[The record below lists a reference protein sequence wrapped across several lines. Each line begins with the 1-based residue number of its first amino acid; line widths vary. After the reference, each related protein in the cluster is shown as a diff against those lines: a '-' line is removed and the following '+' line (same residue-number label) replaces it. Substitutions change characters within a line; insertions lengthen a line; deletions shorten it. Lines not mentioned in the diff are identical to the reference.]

1 MPMKNPHK
9 YNTRI
14 GSAQQHQFS
23 EVPHADIQRSTFD
36 RSHGLKTTFNAGEL
50 VPIYVDEAL
59 PGDTFSCNLTAFSR
73 LATPIHPTM
82 DNAFMDSHFFA
93 VPVRLVWDD
102 FEEFMGETKTYK
114 AAGSDRLDGTPDF
127 TVAAPV
133 PPTITAGGSGE
144 AEQSLSDYFGIP
156 TKVAGLEFSA
166 LWHRA
171 YTLVWN
177 DWFRDEN
184 LQAPK
189 TLLTTSGA
197 DATTYALLNRG
208 KKHDYF
214 TSSLP
219 WPQKGADVTIPLG
232 TTATVFGDGKAL
244 GLTDGTNTGGM
255 NSGSSSTGFQLKGNQ
270 GNLGQNVGSAAAGA
284 SMATEVTYGVVTTG
298 DSGLYADLTDAT
310 SATINQL
317 RLAFA
322 TQKFLEIQARG
333 GSRYIE
339 VIKNHFNVTS
349 PDARL
354 QRPEYLGG
362 GSSPVNIS
370 PVAQTSSTDA
380 TTPQGNL
387 SAIGTTVL
395 SGHSFT
401 KSFTEHTIVIGMV
414 SVRTDLTYQQGLN
427 RMFSRETIYDYY
439 WPTLSTIGEQAV
451 KNKEIYAQ
459 GSAADETTFG
469 YQERYAEYRYKPSSV
484 TGKFRSNATG
494 TLESWHYAQEYASL
508 PLLGDSWIQVTDSN
522 VQRTLAVASEP
533 QFIFDSLF
541 KLRCTRPMPVNSI
554 PGGTHF

>member
-1 MPMKNPHK
+1 MKNPHK
-9 YNTRI
+9 HNTRI
-14 GSAQQHQFS
+14 GSAHQHKFS

-36 RSHGLKTTFNAGEL
+36 RTHGLKTTFNAGQL
-50 VPIYVDEAL
+50 IPVYVDEAL
-59 PGDTFSCNLTAFSR
+59 PGDTFSCNMTAFSR

-114 AAGSDRLDGTPDF
+114 APGATRLDGTPDF
-127 TVAAPV
+127 TVAAPI

-144 AEQSLSDYFGIP
+144 AEFSLADYFGIP
-156 TKVAGLEFSA
+156 TKQAGLTYSA

-189 TLLTTSGA
+189 TVLTTSGG
-197 DATTYALLNRG
+197 DGTTYELLNRG

-214 TSSLP
+214 TSALP

-232 TTATVFGDGKAL
+232 TTAKIAYDGVSADDTYLGIYNSNTDSTQRMAAITESGDQL
-244 GLTDGTNTGGM
+244 IPTTSTSGTYPM
-255 NSGSSSTGFQLKGNQ
+255 
-270 GNLGQNVGSAAAGA
+270 
-284 SMATEVTYGVVTTG
+284 
-298 DSGLYADLTDAT
+298 YADLSDAT
-310 SATINQL
+310 AATINQL

-387 SAIGTTVL
+387 SAIGTTVI

-401 KSFTEHTIVIGMV
+401 KSFTEHTIVIGLV

-451 KNKEIYAQ
+451 KNKEIYAD
-459 GSAADETTFG
+459 GSSADEETFG

-508 PLLGDSWIQVTDSN
+508 PLLGDSWIQVTDTN

>member
-14 GSAQQHQFS
+14 GSSQQHQFS

-50 VPIYVDEAL
+50 IPIYVDEAL

-82 DNAFMDSHFFA
+82 DNAFMDTHFFA

-127 TVAAPV
+127 SVAAPV

-156 TKVAGLEFSA
+156 TKIAGLEFSA

-189 TLLTTSGA
+189 TILTTSGA

-214 TSSLP
+214 TSALP

-232 TTATVFGDGKAL
+232 TTANVLSNVDSAFTDTQRSIRVDSGDKTVGIWGS
-244 GLTDGTNTGGM
+244 
-255 NSGSSSTGFQLKGNQ
+255 SGS
-270 GNLGQNVGSAAAGA
+270 AEA
-284 SMATEVTYGVVTTG
+284 
-298 DSGLYADLTDAT
+298 DSNLYADLSDAT
-310 SATINQL
+310 AATINQL

-508 PLLGDSWIQVTDSN
+508 PLLGDSWIQVTDTN

-541 KLRCTRPMPVNSI
+541 KLKCTRPMPVNSI

>member
-14 GSAQQHQFS
+14 GSSQQHQFS

-50 VPIYVDEAL
+50 IPIYVDEAL

-82 DNAFMDSHFFA
+82 DNAFMDTHFFA

-156 TKVAGLEFSA
+156 TKVGGLEFSA

-197 DATTYALLNRG
+197 DATAYTLLNRG

-214 TSSLP
+214 TSALP

-232 TTATVFGDGKAL
+232 TTAPVTVDTFQ
-244 GLTDGTNTGGM
+244 GT
-255 NSGSSSTGFQLKGNQ
+255 SSTGDYV
-270 GNLGQNVGSAAAGA
+270 NLIGLNNDQPAITFNATYGTTSGQTDPQTGSGQNLV
-284 SMATEVTYGVVTTG
+284 
-298 DSGLYADLTDAT
+298 ADLSDAT
-310 SATINQL
+310 AATINQL

-508 PLLGDSWIQVTDSN
+508 PLLGDSWIQVTDTN

>member
-1 MPMKNPHK
+1 MRNPHK
-9 YNTRI
+9 HNTRV
-14 GSAQQHQFS
+14 GSARQHQFS
-23 EVPHADIQRSTFD
+23 EVPHAGIQRSTFD

-82 DNAFMDSHFFA
+82 DNAFMDTHFFA
-93 VPVRLVWDD
+93 VPIRLVWDD

-114 AAGSDRLDGTPDF
+114 AAGSSRLDGTPDF

-144 AEQSLSDYFGIP
+144 AEASLSDYFGIP
-156 TKVAGLEFSA
+156 TQVAGLEFSA

-189 TLLTTSGA
+189 TVLTTSGA

-214 TSSLP
+214 TSALP

-232 TTATVFGDGKAL
+232 TTAKVS
-244 GLTDGTNTGGM
+244 TDTATGNSLSIYNTD
-255 NSGSSSTGFQLKGNQ
+255 
-270 GNLGQNVGSAAAGA
+270 AAGYELLNRA
-284 SMATEVTYGVVTTG
+284 GTDQINSNGGSGTEAN
-298 DSGLYADLTDAT
+298 SLYADLSDAT
-310 SATINQL
+310 AATINQL

-370 PVAQTSSTDA
+370 PVAQTSSTDSV
-380 TTPQGNL
+380 TPQGNL

-401 KSFTEHTIVIGMV
+401 KSFTEHTIVIGLV

-459 GSAADETTFG
+459 GSSVDDATFG

-508 PLLGDSWIQVTDSN
+508 PLLGDSWIQVTDTN
-522 VQRTLAVASEP
+522 VQRTLAVATEP

>member
-36 RSHGLKTTFNAGEL
+36 RSHGLKTTFNAGQL
-50 VPIYVDEAL
+50 VPIYVDESL

-82 DNAFMDSHFFA
+82 DNAFMDTHFFA
-93 VPVRLVWDD
+93 VPIRLVWDD

-114 AAGSDRLDGTPDF
+114 PAGSDRLDGTPDF
-127 TVAAPV
+127 TVDAPV
-133 PPTITAGGSGE
+133 PPTITAPGGGE
-144 AEQSLSDYFGIP
+144 TEGSLSDYFGIP

-189 TLLTTSGA
+189 DLDTTSGP
-197 DATTYALLNRG
+197 DTTSYALLNRG

-214 TSSLP
+214 TSALP

-232 TTATVFGDGKAL
+232 TTAPVLF
-244 GLTDGTNTGGM
+244 
-255 NSGSSSTGFQLKGNQ
+255 
-270 GNLGQNVGSAAAGA
+270 
-284 SMATEVTYGVVTTG
+284 TG
-298 DSGLYADLTDAT
+298 DTDEQRVAMTSIGGVDGYLDTDASNRVTWRDGSVAYTETLQTDLTDAT
-310 SATINQL
+310 AATINQL

-508 PLLGDSWIQVTDSN
+508 PLLGDSWIQVTDTN

>member
-14 GSAQQHQFS
+14 GSAQQHQFA

-114 AAGSDRLDGTPDF
+114 ASGTDRLDGTPDF
-127 TVAAPV
+127 TVAAPI

-156 TKVAGLEFSA
+156 TKIAGLEFSA

-197 DATTYALLNRG
+197 DATSYPLLNRG

-214 TSSLP
+214 TSALP

-232 TTATVFGDGKAL
+232 TTAPVYGDDYLRIVNESNNGAASL
-244 GLTDGTNTGGM
+244 NY
-255 NSGSSSTGFQLKGNQ
+255 SSTGN
-270 GNLGQNVGSAAAGA
+270 AA
-284 SMATEVTYGVVTTG
+284 VVHNRTGTWTDDDKIGIARSGTTG
-298 DSGLYADLTDAT
+298 VYADLSTAT

-469 YQERYAEYRYKPSSV
+469 YQERYAEYRYKPSSI

-494 TLESWHYAQEYASL
+494 TLESWHYAQEYSAL
-508 PLLGDSWIQVTDSN
+508 PLLGDSWIQVTDTN

-541 KLRCTRPMPVNSI
+541 KLKCTRPMPVNSI

>member
-14 GSAQQHQFS
+14 GSSQQHQFA

-114 AAGSDRLDGTPDF
+114 AAGATRLDGTPDF
-127 TVAAPV
+127 SVAAPI

-156 TKVAGLEFSA
+156 TKIAGLEFSA

-189 TLLTTSGA
+189 TILTTSGA
-197 DATTYALLNRG
+197 DATAYALLNRG

-214 TSSLP
+214 TSALP

-232 TTATVFGDGKAL
+232 TVAPLATDVANGANVGIFSTVNNQHQELAADATVNLRL
-244 GLTDGTNTGGM
+244 GATAISETNQM
-255 NSGSSSTGFQLKGNQ
+255 
-270 GNLGQNVGSAAAGA
+270 
-284 SMATEVTYGVVTTG
+284 
-298 DSGLYADLTDAT
+298 YADLSDAT
-310 SATINQL
+310 AATINQL

-469 YQERYAEYRYKPSSV
+469 YQERYAEYRYKPSSI

-494 TLESWHYAQEYASL
+494 TLESWHYAQEYSAL
-508 PLLGDSWIQVTDSN
+508 PLLGDSWIQVTDTN

-541 KLRCTRPMPVNSI
+541 KLKCTRPMPVNSI

>member
-1 MPMKNPHK
+1 MNNPHK
-9 YNTRI
+9 GNTRI
-14 GSAQQHQFS
+14 GSASSHQFT

-50 VPIYVDEAL
+50 IPVYVDEAL
-59 PGDTFSCNLTAFSR
+59 PGDTFSCNMTAFSR

-82 DNAFMDSHFFA
+82 DNAFMDSHFFS
-93 VPVRLVWDD
+93 VPIRLVWDD
-102 FEEFMGETKTYK
+102 FEEFMGETKTYT
-114 AAGSDRLDGTPDF
+114 ASGTSRLDETPDF
-127 TVAAPV
+127 TAATPI
-133 PPTITAGGSGE
+133 PPTITSPAGGELEG
-144 AEQSLSDYFGIP
+144 SLSDYFGIP
-156 TKVAGLEFSA
+156 TKQAGIQFSA
-166 LWHRA
+166 LWHRS
-171 YTLVWN
+171 YNLIFN

-184 LQAPK
+184 LQKFSVVSTASGND
-189 TLLTTSGA
+189 TT
-197 DATTYALLNRG
+197 TNQLVLNRG
-208 KKHDYF
+208 KRHDYF
-214 TSSLP
+214 TSALP
-219 WPQKGADVTIPLG
+219 WPQKGADVTLPLG
-232 TTATVFGDGKAL
+232 SAAPVFGNGKTL
-244 GLTDGTNTGGM
+244 GFTDGTNNFGTAGDASANYYSRTGLYNVATGTAE
-255 NSGSSSTGFQLKGNQ
+255 SGSPASA
-270 GNLGQNVGSAAAGA
+270 NVGF
-284 SMATEVTYGVVTTG
+284 GVVETG
-298 DSGLYADLTDAT
+298 ESGIYADLTNAT

-322 TQKFLEIQARG
+322 TQKFLEKQARS

-339 VIKNHFNVTS
+339 VIKGHFNVTS

-354 QRPEYLGG
+354 QRPEYCGG

-370 PVAQTSSTDA
+370 PVAQTSSTDT

-401 KSFTEHTIVIGMV
+401 KSFTEHSILMGLV

-427 RMFSRETIYDYY
+427 RMFSRDTIYDYY

-451 KNKEIYAQ
+451 LNKEIYAD
-459 GSAADETTFG
+459 GSANDDGVFG

-484 TGKFRSNATG
+484 TGRFRSNAT
-494 TLESWHYAQEYASL
+494 TSLDSWHYAQEYSAL
-508 PLLGDSWIQVTDSN
+508 PVLGQSWIQQGKTN

-541 KLRCTRPMPVNSI
+541 KLRCTRPMPVNSV

>member
-14 GSAQQHQFS
+14 GSAQQHQFA

-73 LATPIHPTM
+73 LSTPIHPTM
-82 DNAFMDSHFFA
+82 DNAFMDTHFFA

-102 FEEFMGETKTYK
+102 FEEFMGETKTYQ
-114 AAGSDRLDGTPDF
+114 AAGSSRLDGTPDF
-127 TVAAPV
+127 TVAAPI

-156 TKVAGLEFSA
+156 TKIAALEFSA

-189 TLLTTSGA
+189 TVLTTSGA
-197 DATTYALLNRG
+197 DATTYNLLNRG

-214 TSSLP
+214 TSALP

-232 TTATVFGDGKAL
+232 TTAYVKYDQFVGSTVDDDYAVAHYSGTSAARFNSGATL
-244 GLTDGTNTGGM
+244 GANTTGM
-255 NSGSSSTGFQLKGNQ
+255 NAND
-270 GNLGQNVGSAAAGA
+270 AAN
-284 SMATEVTYGVVTTG
+284 
-298 DSGLYADLTDAT
+298 LYADLSDAT

-349 PDARL
+349 PDSRI
-354 QRPEYLGG
+354 QRPEFLGG

-380 TTPQGNL
+380 TSPQANL

-427 RMFSRETIYDYY
+427 RMMSRETIYDYY

-459 GSAADETTFG
+459 GTSADEETFG
-469 YQERYAEYRYKPSSV
+469 YQERYAEYRYKPSSI

-508 PLLGDSWIQVTDSN
+508 PLLGDSWIQVTDTN

-541 KLRCTRPMPVNSI
+541 KLKCTRPMPVNSI

>member
-14 GSAQQHQFS
+14 GSAKQHQFS

-36 RSHGLKTTFNAGEL
+36 RSHGLKTTFNAGQL
-50 VPIYVDEAL
+50 VPVYVDEAL
-59 PGDTFSCNLTAFSR
+59 PGDTFSCNLTAFAR

-82 DNAFMDSHFFA
+82 DNAYMDSHFFA

-127 TVAAPV
+127 SVAAPV

-189 TLLTTSGA
+189 TVTTTSGA
-197 DATTYALLNRG
+197 DATAYPLLNRG

-232 TTATVFGDGKAL
+232 TVAPVYGNGKSL
-244 GLTDGTNTGGM
+244 GLTDGTSNAGVFDSPG
-255 NSGSSSTGFQLKGNQ
+255 SGITDSTAGYNV
-270 GNLGQNVGSAAAGA
+270 NVGTSVVGGSALA
-284 SMATEVTYGVVTTG
+284 SGKAVGLVQTGESGVV
-298 DSGLYADLTDAT
+298 ADLTDAT
-310 SATINQL
+310 AATINQL

-508 PLLGDSWIQVTDSN
+508 PLLGDSWIQVTDTN

>member
-127 TVAAPV
+127 TVAAPI

-156 TKVAGLEFSA
+156 TKIAGLEFSA

-189 TLLTTSGA
+189 TILTTSGA
-197 DATTYALLNRG
+197 DATAYALLNRG

-232 TTATVFGDGKAL
+232 TSAPVTGFAQSTQSFPGSSINVYE
-244 GLTDGTNTGGM
+244 TDGTGTTNYASYRDVDTFFRVEEDP
-255 NSGSSSTGFQLKGNQ
+255 NNAGFPNIR
-270 GNLGQNVGSAAAGA
+270 
-284 SMATEVTYGVVTTG
+284 
-298 DSGLYADLTDAT
+298 ADLTEAT
-310 SATINQL
+310 AATINQL

-459 GSAADETTFG
+459 GTSADETTFG

-494 TLESWHYAQEYASL
+494 TLGS
-508 PLLGDSWIQVTDSN
+508 
-522 VQRTLAVASEP
+522 
-533 QFIFDSLF
+533 
-541 KLRCTRPMPVNSI
+541 
-554 PGGTHF
+554 

>member
-14 GSAQQHQFS
+14 GSARQHQFS

-82 DNAFMDSHFFA
+82 DNAFMDTHFFA

-127 TVAAPV
+127 SVAAPV

-156 TKVAGLEFSA
+156 TKVAALEFSA

-214 TSSLP
+214 TSALP

-232 TTATVFGDGKAL
+232 TKAQIYTDSAVDDPIDVYSTSQSAYKGMYAL
-244 GLTDGTNTGGM
+244 GSARIAQD
-255 NSGSSSTGFQLKGNQ
+255 
-270 GNLGQNVGSAAAGA
+270 SAAGTIGNA
-284 SMATEVTYGVVTTG
+284 
-298 DSGLYADLTDAT
+298 LYADLSEAT

-508 PLLGDSWIQVTDSN
+508 PLLGDSWIQVTDTN

>member
-1 MPMKNPHK
+1 MKNPHK

-14 GSAQQHQFS
+14 GSAKQHQFS

-82 DNAFMDSHFFA
+82 DNAFMDTHFFA

-189 TLLTTSGA
+189 TVLTTSGA

-214 TSSLP
+214 TSALP

-232 TTATVFGDGKAL
+232 TSANVFGDGNTL
-244 GLTDGTNTGGM
+244 GLTDGTTPGGLTAVGTNLRTRTGTLGDPVGTAE
-255 NSGSSSTGFQLKGNQ
+255 SGSGGLADVS
-270 GNLGQNVGSAAAGA
+270 
-284 SMATEVTYGVVTTG
+284 YGVVTSG
-298 DSGLYADLTDAT
+298 VSGLYADLTDAT

-401 KSFTEHTIVIGMV
+401 KSFTEHTIVLGMV

-508 PLLGDSWIQVTDSN
+508 PLLGDSWIQVTDTN

>member
-1 MPMKNPHK
+1 MKNPHK

-14 GSAQQHQFS
+14 GSAKQHQFA

-114 AAGSDRLDGTPDF
+114 AAGPTRLDGTPDF
-127 TVAAPV
+127 TAATPI

-144 AEQSLSDYFGIP
+144 AEASLSDYFGIP
-156 TKVAGLEFSA
+156 TKQANLEFSA

-189 TLLTTSGA
+189 TVDTTSGA
-197 DATTYALLNRG
+197 DTTTYTLLNRG

-232 TTATVFGDGKAL
+232 TTADVVTSDERVYFQK
-244 GLTDGTNTGGM
+244 TDGTDGPG
-255 NSGSSSTGFQLKGNQ
+255 
-270 GNLGQNVGSAAAGA
+270 AAADAFGNPYPGA
-284 SMATEVTYGVVTTG
+284 TPAEAQGLKFGTQTG
-298 DSGLYADLTDAT
+298 LQVDLTDAT

-459 GSAADETTFG
+459 GTATDEETFG
-469 YQERYAEYRYKPSSV
+469 YQERYAEYRYKPSSI

-494 TLESWHYAQEYASL
+494 TLESWHYGQEYASL
-508 PLLGDSWIQVTDSN
+508 PLLGDSWIQVTDTN

-541 KLRCTRPMPVNSI
+541 KLKCTRPMPVNSI

>member
-1 MPMKNPHK
+1 ML
-9 YNTRI
+9 Y
-14 GSAQQHQFS
+14 
-23 EVPHADIQRSTFD
+23 
-36 RSHGLKTTFNAGEL
+36 
-50 VPIYVDEAL
+50 
-59 PGDTFSCNLTAFSR
+59 LT
-73 LATPIHPTM
+73 
-82 DNAFMDSHFFA
+82 
-93 VPVRLVWDD
+93 
-102 FEEFMGETKTYK
+102 EE
-114 AAGSDRLDGTPDF
+114 
-127 TVAAPV
+127 
-133 PPTITAGGSGE
+133 
-144 AEQSLSDYFGIP
+144 
-156 TKVAGLEFSA
+156 
-166 LWHRA
+166 
-171 YTLVWN
+171 
-177 DWFRDEN
+177 
-184 LQAPK
+184 
-189 TLLTTSGA
+189 
-197 DATTYALLNRG
+197 

-214 TSSLP
+214 TSALP

-232 TTATVFGDGKAL
+232 TTAPVVGIGKLNQTFAE
-244 GLTDGTNTGGM
+244 TSVSAYETAATGTTTYAKASWISQN
-255 NSGSSSTGFQLKGNQ
+255 NADEKYAVEEDVSNAGFPGI
-270 GNLGQNVGSAAAGA
+270 
-284 SMATEVTYGVVTTG
+284 
-298 DSGLYADLTDAT
+298 YADLTDAA

-469 YQERYAEYRYKPSSV
+469 YQERYAEYRYKPSSI

-494 TLESWHYAQEYASL
+494 TLESWHYAQEYSAL
-508 PLLGDSWIQVTDSN
+508 PLLGDSWIQVTDTN

-541 KLRCTRPMPVNSI
+541 KLKCTRPMPVNSV

>member
-82 DNAFMDSHFFA
+82 DNAFMDTHFFA
-93 VPVRLVWDD
+93 VPIRLVWDD

-114 AAGSDRLDGTPDF
+114 AAGPDRLDGTPDF
-127 TVAAPV
+127 TVSAPV
-133 PPTITAGGSGE
+133 PPTITASGSGE
-144 AEQSLSDYFGIP
+144 AEGTLSDYFGIP
-156 TKVAGLEFSA
+156 TKVGGLEFSA

-189 TLLTTSGA
+189 TIDTTSGN
-197 DATTYALLNRG
+197 DTTTYALLNRG

-214 TSSLP
+214 TSALP

-232 TTATVFGDGKAL
+232 TTAPIYTN
-244 GLTDGTNTGGM
+244 GTNNDIVTVEAPNIG
-255 NSGSSSTGFQLKGNQ
+255 TDAYK
-270 GNLGQNVGSAAAGA
+270 
-284 SMATEVTYGVVTTG
+284 MATGSPPYVAITSDIG
-298 DSGLYADLTDAT
+298 DSDNKLYTDLTDAT

-401 KSFTEHTIVIGMV
+401 KSFTEHNLVLGVV

-508 PLLGDSWIQVTDSN
+508 PLLGDSWIQVTDTN

>member
-1 MPMKNPHK
+1 
-9 YNTRI
+9 
-14 GSAQQHQFS
+14 
-23 EVPHADIQRSTFD
+23 
-36 RSHGLKTTFNAGEL
+36 
-50 VPIYVDEAL
+50 
-59 PGDTFSCNLTAFSR
+59 
-73 LATPIHPTM
+73 
-82 DNAFMDSHFFA
+82 
-93 VPVRLVWDD
+93 
-102 FEEFMGETKTYK
+102 
-114 AAGSDRLDGTPDF
+114 
-127 TVAAPV
+127 
-133 PPTITAGGSGE
+133 
-144 AEQSLSDYFGIP
+144 
-156 TKVAGLEFSA
+156 
-166 LWHRA
+166 
-171 YTLVWN
+171 
-177 DWFRDEN
+177 

-189 TLLTTSGA
+189 TIDTTSGA
-197 DATTYALLNRG
+197 DSTTYALLNRG

-214 TSSLP
+214 TSALP

-232 TTATVFGDGKAL
+232 TSAPIQFTGTDTQSVQMQNTAGVNGQLATHASTYIAQWLDNDA
-244 GLTDGTNTGGM
+244 GLTP
-255 NSGSSSTGFQLKGNQ
+255 SLQ
-270 GNLGQNVGSAAAGA
+270 
-284 SMATEVTYGVVTTG
+284 
-298 DSGLYADLTDAT
+298 ADLTDAT
-310 SATINQL
+310 AATINQL

-469 YQERYAEYRYKPSSV
+469 YQERYAEYRYKPSSI

-494 TLESWHYAQEYASL
+494 TLESWHYAQEYSAL
-508 PLLGDSWIQVTDSN
+508 PLLGDSWIQVTDTN

-541 KLRCTRPMPVNSI
+541 KLKCTRPMPVNSI

>member
-36 RSHGLKTTFNAGEL
+36 RSHGLKTTFNAGQL

-73 LATPIHPTM
+73 LATPINPTM
-82 DNAFMDSHFFA
+82 DNAFMDTHFFA

-114 AAGSDRLDGTPDF
+114 ASGSDRLDGTPDF

-144 AEQSLSDYFGIP
+144 TEGSLSDYIGIP

-189 TLLTTSGA
+189 TLLTTSGP
-197 DATTYALLNRG
+197 DATAYTLLNRG

-214 TSSLP
+214 TSALP

-232 TTATVFGDGKAL
+232 TVAPLKTDATAVDTYLTLNDGNNSSFIPKSDTQGLFIGNSTATPQ
-244 GLTDGTNTGGM
+244 
-255 NSGSSSTGFQLKGNQ
+255 SS
-270 GNLGQNVGSAAAGA
+270 
-284 SMATEVTYGVVTTG
+284 M
-298 DSGLYADLTDAT
+298 YADLTDAT
-310 SATINQL
+310 AATINQL

-362 GSSPVNIS
+362 GTSPVNIS

-387 SAIGTTVL
+387 SAIGTTVI

-459 GSAADETTFG
+459 GTAADETTFG
-469 YQERYAEYRYKPSSV
+469 YQERYAEYRYKPSGV

-508 PLLGDSWIQVTDSN
+508 PLLGDAWIQVTDTN

-541 KLRCTRPMPVNSI
+541 KLKSTRPMPVNSI

>member
-14 GSAQQHQFS
+14 GSSQQHQFS

-82 DNAFMDSHFFA
+82 DNAFMDTHFFA

-133 PPTITAGGSGE
+133 PPTITASGSGE
-144 AEQSLSDYFGIP
+144 VEGSLSDYFGIP
-156 TKVAGLEFSA
+156 TKVGGLEFSA

-189 TLLTTSGA
+189 TISTASGT
-197 DATTYALLNRG
+197 DTTTYSLLNRG

-214 TSSLP
+214 TSALP

-232 TTATVFGDGKAL
+232 TSASIHTAAVGNGIVNVIDANSDKRDMELDPNNGFVRL
-244 GLTDGTNTGGM
+244 DGTNTA
-255 NSGSSSTGFQLKGNQ
+255 STPAN
-270 GNLGQNVGSAAAGA
+270 
-284 SMATEVTYGVVTTG
+284 T
-298 DSGLYADLTDAT
+298 LYADLSDAT
-310 SATINQL
+310 AATINQL

-459 GSAADETTFG
+459 GSADDETTFG

-508 PLLGDSWIQVTDSN
+508 PLLGDSWIQVTDTN